1 MATDLI
7 ASIQRFLTPELIGR
21 MADGLGYDRTTIG
34 KAVAAGVPGI
44 LATLAGVANN
54 PDGAQKIANVV
65 RQSSV
70 SLDEIKDSLG
80 SRTEQ
85 KSLADHGASVLSTL
99 LGSGTMKTLSSA
111 ISEYAGLGDGAGKS
125 LLGLLVPLVLGVI
138 GGKQRAVG
146 LDANGIANLLAG
158 QKDAIGAALPTGF
171 ARQLS
176 GTGILD
182 SIGSAWKGGTAA
194 ASDTAARAREG
205 VRTVYSDTVPPLT
218 EPSGTGFGS
227 WAVAALAAAFVIGM
241 FWLFSGPGTEQVAQ
255 QDRPVTTPA
264 PTTEGRA
271 VATPP
276 QDSRQITLQVTTT
289 VDSLRSALQTMADVK
304 ATGTALPRLR
314 DAAAN
319 LDQLSAL
326 AAQVPTAVKQQIAGQ
341 VAAALPQIN
350 QLCDRVLAD
359 PATAE
364 AARPM
369 IEPIRAKLAA
379 LAAS

>member
-7 ASIQRFLTPELIGR
+7 ASIQRFLTPELIEK
-21 MADGLGYDRTTIG
+21 MADGLGYDRVTIG

-44 LATLAGVANN
+44 LAALAGVADK
-54 PDGAQKIANVV
+54 PDGAQKISNIV

-85 KSLADHGASVLSTL
+85 KGIADHGASVLSTL
-99 LGSGTMKTLSSA
+99 LGSGTMKTLSNA
-111 ISEYAGLGDGAGKS
+111 IGEYAGLGEGAGKS

-138 GGKQRAVG
+138 GGKQRAGG
-146 LDANGIANLLAG
+146 LDAGGLANLLSG

-176 GTGILD
+176 GTGLLD
-182 SIGSAWKGGTAA
+182 SIGSAWKSGTAA

-205 VRTVYSDTVPPLT
+205 VRTVYSDHVPPT
-218 EPSGTGFGS
+218 AEPSGAGFGP
-227 WAVAALAAAFVIGM
+227 WAIAALAAAFVVGM
-241 FWLFSGPGTEQVAQ
+241 FWLFSGPGTDQVAQ
-255 QDRPVTTPA
+255 QDRPATTL
-264 PTTEGRA
+264 TEGRA
-271 VATPP
+271 VATAPR
-276 QDSRQITLQVTTT
+276 DNRQITLQVTTT
-289 VDSLRSALQTMADVK
+289 VDGLKSALQTMADAK

-319 LDQLSAL
+319 VDQLSAM
-326 AAQVPTAVKQQIAGQ
+326 AAQLPASVKQQIAGQ

-359 PATAE
+359 PAVAE

-369 IEPIRAKLAA
+369 IEPIRAKLAS
-379 LAAS
+379 LASS

>member
-44 LATLAGVANN
+44 LATLAGVASN

-99 LGSGTMKTLSSA
+99 LGSGTMKTLSGA

-125 LLGLLVPLVLGVI
+125 LLGLLVPLVLGVV
-138 GGKQRAVG
+138 GGKQRAAG

-205 VRTVYSDTVPPLT
+205 VRTVYSDTVPPPA
-218 EPSGTGFGS
+218 EPSGTGLGS

-264 PTTEGRA
+264 PTEGRA

-276 QDSRQITLQVTTT
+276 QDSPPVTLQVTTT
-289 VDSLRSALQTMADVK
+289 VDGLRSALQTMADVK

-326 AAQVPTAVKQQIAGQ
+326 AAQAPAAVKQQIAGQ

-369 IEPIRAKLAA
+369 IEPIRAKLAS